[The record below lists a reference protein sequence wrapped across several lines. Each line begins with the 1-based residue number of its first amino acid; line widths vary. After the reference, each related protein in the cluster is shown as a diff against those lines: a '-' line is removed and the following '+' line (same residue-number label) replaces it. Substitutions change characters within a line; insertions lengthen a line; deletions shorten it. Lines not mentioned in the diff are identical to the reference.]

1 MPTWQAGPVSA
12 EIILRRV
19 ELTLTEAHRA
29 AHGTV
34 ADRPTLI
41 VEFRADVGPSGA
53 NAPSGWGECPALPD
67 PGYFYEYTAGAWAML
82 CDVLIPAVIAGG
94 LLTPDAV
101 EGAMSAVPGHPMARS
116 ALALAAEDLA
126 ARRRNETLAQRWGPA
141 ADTLPAGV
149 ALSLRTGQQRPSRE
163 RSTTGYQGDTSAG
176 GNDNSNS
183 RNPVGSG
190 DAANADLAERAVALA
205 GAGYRRLKIKIQPG
219 LDLVPLGAVSDALR
233 SSGDGDVEVAADAN
247 ASYRSD
253 DPDHLDALIA
263 LDRLG
268 LAWLEQPFT
277 ADDLVGHA
285 QLAQRLDTPICLD
298 ESVTSLGVVETALA
312 LGLRPIMCVKAARLG
327 GPTPARRLLDWCH
340 DEGLDA
346 YIGGMLSSGIG
357 RAADR
362 ALAGLAAA
370 NRVGDIGGDDRYFT
384 EDVTSPVAID
394 REGRVPTVG
403 VEGVAGLGVDVDVE
417 RLAKLTTDERR
428 WTL

>member
-1 MPTWQAGPVSA
+1 M
-12 EIILRRV
+12 
-19 ELTLTEAHRA
+19 
-29 AHGTV
+29 
-34 ADRPTLI
+34 
-41 VEFRADVGPSGA
+41 
-53 NAPSGWGECPALPD
+53 
-67 PGYFYEYTAGAWAML
+67 
-82 CDVLIPAVIAGG
+82 
-94 LLTPDAV
+94 
-101 EGAMSAVPGHPMARS
+101 
-116 ALALAAEDLA
+116 
-126 ARRRNETLAQRWGPA
+126 
-141 ADTLPAGV
+141 
-149 ALSLRTGQQRPSRE
+149 
-163 RSTTGYQGDTSAG
+163 
-176 GNDNSNS
+176 
-183 RNPVGSG
+183 
-190 DAANADLAERAVALA
+190 
-205 GAGYRRLKIKIQPG
+205 
-219 LDLVPLGAVSDALR
+219 
-233 SSGDGDVEVAADAN
+233 AADAN

-384 EDVTSPVAID
+384 EDVTSPVEID
-394 REGRVPTVG
+394 RKGRVPTVG
-403 VEGVAGLGVDVDVE
+403 VEGVAGLGVDVDAE